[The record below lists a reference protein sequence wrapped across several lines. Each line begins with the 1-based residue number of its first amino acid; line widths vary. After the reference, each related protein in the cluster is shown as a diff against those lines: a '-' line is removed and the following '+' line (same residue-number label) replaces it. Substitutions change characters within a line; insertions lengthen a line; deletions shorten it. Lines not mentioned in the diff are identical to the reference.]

1 MRTEEKILKE
11 FWRLLEERPRRGDA
25 PVDFPA
31 CCRSLHVVPGVLDE
45 ILIRETG
52 LCGEEIILIW

>member
-11 FWRLLEERPRRGDA
+11 FWRLLEERPRRGEA
-25 PVDFPA
+25 PADFPA
-31 CCRSLHVVPGVLDE
+31 YCRRLHVVPGVLDE

>member
-11 FWRLLEERPRRGDA
+11 FWRLIEERPRRGDD

-31 CCRSLHVVPGVLDE
+31 CCRRLHVVPGVLDE